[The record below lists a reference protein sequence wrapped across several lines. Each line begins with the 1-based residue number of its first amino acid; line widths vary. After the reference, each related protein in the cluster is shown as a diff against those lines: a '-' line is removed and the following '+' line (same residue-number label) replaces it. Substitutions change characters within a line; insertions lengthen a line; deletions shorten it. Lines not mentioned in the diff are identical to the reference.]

1 MPYDLFDASQ
11 SQISVTAQQ
20 QRYSVEAFA
29 DLAGSMFDFAPV
41 ESSVS
46 SKFYAADEWYTDGCY
61 FVETHSQGF
70 AMTRNRRHTKN
81 LGHLVLFSRLL
92 KGRSRGVI
100 GEDVFDRSP
109 GIIYLSDQ
117 ETPFQAIVEAHTI
130 QSVYIPKTT
139 IGFDPDAITN
149 GVAIDP
155 NTTQGKLLY
164 AAMDEVFTA
173 LRENQGSIP
182 RSLLKELVAC
192 LKIVNGAP
200 PERRDIRS
208 HAKAAMLKM
217 IRRFIEE
224 NLSNPALSTSS
235 ILRAFGVSRASL
247 YRMFESQGGV
257 RNYITDRRALR
268 AILEISQAPQ
278 RRGIVRAASDRWG
291 FVDPPSFNR
300 IVQRL
305 YRASPGRLFK
315 QTYRNRYA
323 ESEAS
328 HFLSRLA

>member
-1 MPYDLFDASQ
+1 MPYDLIDTSQ
-11 SQISVTAQQ
+11 SQISVTAQRQ
-20 QRYSVEAFA
+20 KYSVEAFA
-29 DLAGSMFDFAPV
+29 DLVGSTFDFAPV
-41 ESSVS
+41 ESAVS
-46 SKFYAADEWYTDGCY
+46 SKFHSADEWYADGCY

-92 KGRSRGVI
+92 KGRSRGLI

-117 ETPFQAIVEAHTI
+117 EIPFQAIIEAHTI
-130 QSVYIPKTT
+130 QSVYIPKST

-155 NTTQGKLLY
+155 NTTKGKLLY
-164 AAMDEVFTA
+164 AAMDEVFAA
-173 LRENQGSIP
+173 LRESQGSIP
-182 RSLLKELVAC
+182 RTVLKELIAC

-208 HAKAAMLKM
+208 HAKAAMFKM
-217 IRRFIEE
+217 ICRFIEE
-224 NLSNPALSTSS
+224 NLSDSALSTSS

-247 YRMFESQGGV
+247 YRMFESRGGV

-268 AILEISQAPQ
+268 AMLEISQAPE
-278 RRGIVRAASDRWG
+278 RRGIVRAASERWG

-300 IVQRL
+300 VIQRV

-315 QTYRNRYA
+315 QTYQNRYGD
-323 ESEAS
+323 SEAS
-328 HFLSRLA
+328 RFLLHLV